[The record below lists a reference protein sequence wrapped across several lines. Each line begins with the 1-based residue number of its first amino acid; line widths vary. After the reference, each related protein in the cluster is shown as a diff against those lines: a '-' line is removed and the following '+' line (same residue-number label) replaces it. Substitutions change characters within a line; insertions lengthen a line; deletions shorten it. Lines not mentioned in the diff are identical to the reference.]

1 MASTPWPVVNPSK
14 ITTMEAVGTVL
25 IGCGKVADAHAQAY
39 QALPESQFA
48 GVYDVQFAR
57 AQAFGAR
64 YGVRA
69 YANLEEMLHDP
80 HVQAASICTPHPT
93 HAEMIEACAAAKVHA
108 LVEKPM
114 TVDLKGCDRSIA
126 AAEAAGITLGVVS
139 QRRFY
144 QPVQRM
150 KHAID
155 AGKIG
160 RPVLATVTVMG
171 WRDQAYYRLD
181 PWRGKWATEGGGVML
196 TQTTHHID
204 LFQWFMGP
212 IAEVFGYWDNLNHSY
227 VEVEDTAIAVVR
239 FKNGGMGTILL
250 SNSQQP
256 GFYGKIHV
264 HGETGASVGVQT
276 DGGSP
281 FVSGVTQHVDPPFND
296 IWTIPAETDRL
307 PLWQEADRA
316 LGETVDFMTHYHKLQ
331 VQDFLHSI
339 LEGRQ
344 PAVPGREGR
353 KHVEL
358 FTAIY
363 RSQRD
368 GRPVKFPLEAE
379 AGSED
384 FDGRLVRWSTG
395 KG

>member
-1 MASTPWPVVNPSK
+1 
-14 ITTMEAVGTVL
+14 MESIGTAL

-39 QALPESQFA
+39 KALPESRFV
-48 GVYDVQFAR
+48 GVYDMQFPR
-57 AQAFGAR
+57 AEALAAR

-69 YANLEEMLHDP
+69 YPDLDEMLRDP
-80 HVQAASICTPHPT
+80 QVQAVSICTPHPT
-93 HAEMIEACAAAKVHA
+93 HPELVVACARRGIHA
-108 LVEKPM
+108 LIEKPM
-114 TVDLKGCDRSIA
+114 AVDLKGCDRAIA
-126 AAEAAGITLGVVS
+126 AAQAAGTRLGVVS

-144 QPVQRM
+144 EPVLRVKQ
-150 KHAID
+150 AIE

-171 WRDQAYYRLD
+171 WRDQAYYQMD
-181 PWRGKWATEGGGVML
+181 PWRGKWATEGGGVMV
-196 TQTTHHID
+196 TQTTHQID

-212 IAEVFGYWDNLNHSY
+212 IDEVFGYWDNLNHPY

-239 FKNGGMGTILL
+239 FKNGGLGTILL

-264 HGETGASVGVQT
+264 HGDTGASVGVQT

-281 FVSGVTQHVDPPFND
+281 FVSGVTQYVDPPFND
-296 IWTIPAETDRL
+296 IWTIPSEAKDL
-307 PLWQEADRA
+307 AGWQEADRA
-316 LGETVDFMTHYHKLQ
+316 RGQTVDIMTHYHKLQ
-331 VQDFLHSI
+331 VQDFLRSI
-339 LEGRQ
+339 LEGRE
-344 PAVPGREGR
+344 PAVTGREGR

-368 GRPVKFPLEAE
+368 RRPVKYPLDAE
-379 AGSED
+379 AGSEA
-384 FDGRLVRWSTG
+384 FDGRLVRWPAKIGADGSH
-395 KG
+395 